1 MLKNLLTTTAYHAI
15 CTELNC
21 TDFLQRRIIFMSK
34 DSKQDEK
41 IKYINVTEARAR
53 FATIVGDKTSF
64 YVITKNS
71 KPKRVI
77 VNYDDFLILEQGRAT
92 PNQPLQ
98 GTPAVVSEPPLKKKS
113 KMTPEHP
120 VVKGLLKER
129 MEQGGMEGDYFGGET
144 EDHDANEALVK
155 NPAEISDEDFDAADL
170 NEQASGQE
178 IKSQELEIESE
189 DLDRPPPDTQEKQN
203 LASHE
208 AHSSDQAD
216 KKDEEEEAFLKN
228 LEEKHSPEERDY
240 FLRYRKLYESLD
252 PSRNQSRHGLK
263 RLSQKSL
270 PLRQK
275 SPHHEALSLEDIE
288 KQVQESFQ
296 VEAGLKEM
304 SPSTQKKD
312 LFVENFGNAADA
324 PLSEGQEGLPSLQDL
339 LEDLEQ
345 EKLSEEEEDS
355 LDEQEI
361 NELINRI
368 TSD

>member
-1 MLKNLLTTTAYHAI
+1 M
-15 CTELNC
+15 
-21 TDFLQRRIIFMSK
+21 QRRIIFMSK

-71 KPKRVI
+71 KPKRVV
-77 VNYDDFLILEQGRAT
+77 VNYDDFLILQNFEEGKTSLEEGRVI
-92 PNQPLQ
+92 PNQLIQ
-98 GTPAVVSEPPLKKKS
+98 GTPAIGLSEQSPKKKS

-129 MEQGGMEGDYFGGET
+129 MEQGGIEGDYFGGET
-144 EDHDANEALVK
+144 EDHDEDEALVK

-170 NEQASGQE
+170 NEQNSGQE
-178 IKSQELEIESE
+178 TKSKELEIESE
-189 DLDRPPPDTQEKQN
+189 EKK
-203 LASHE
+203 
-208 AHSSDQAD
+208 DPIAD
-216 KKDEEEEAFLKN
+216 KGEEAFLKN

-263 RLSQKSL
+263 RLPQKSL

-275 SPHHEALSLEDIE
+275 SPHHEPLSLEDIE

-296 VEAGLKEM
+296 VEAGLKEV
-304 SPSTQKKD
+304 SPSAQKKD
-312 LFVENFGNAADA
+312 LFVENFGNAADS
-324 PLSEGQEGLPSLQDL
+324 PFSEGQEGLPSLQDL

>member
-1 MLKNLLTTTAYHAI
+1 MP
-15 CTELNC
+15 
-21 TDFLQRRIIFMSK
+21 K

-53 FATIVGDKTSF
+53 FATIVGDKASF
-64 YVITKNS
+64 YVITKNRR
-71 KPKRVI
+71 PKRVV
-77 VNYDDFLILEQGRAT
+77 VNYDDFLLLEQGRAT
-92 PNQPLQ
+92 PNQLIPK
-98 GTPAVVSEPPLKKKS
+98 TPAVVSEQPLKKKS

-129 MEQGGMEGDYFGGET
+129 MEQGGIEGDYFGGET
-144 EDHDANEALVK
+144 EDHDADEALVK
-155 NPAEISDEDFDAADL
+155 NPAEISDEDFDTADL
-170 NEQASGQE
+170 NEQANGQE
-178 IKSQELEIESE
+178 IKSKELEIESESE
-189 DLDRPPPDTQEKQN
+189 DLDRPPPDTQEQQN

-208 AHSSDQAD
+208 AHASDQED
-216 KKDEEEEAFLKN
+216 KKDEGEEAFLKN

-296 VEAGLKEM
+296 VEAGLKEV
-304 SPSTQKKD
+304 SPSAQTKD
-312 LFVENFGNAADA
+312 LCVENFGDTSDLA
-324 PLSEGQEGLPSLQDL
+324 LSEGQAGLPSLQDL